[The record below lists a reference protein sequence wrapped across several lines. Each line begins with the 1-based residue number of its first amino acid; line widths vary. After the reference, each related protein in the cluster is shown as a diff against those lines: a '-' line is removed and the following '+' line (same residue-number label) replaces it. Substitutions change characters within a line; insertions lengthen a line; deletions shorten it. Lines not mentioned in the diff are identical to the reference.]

1 MINNLTEILYK
12 AQSKGKKILA
22 VAAAEDPFVLNAI
35 FKAKTENFIQ
45 PIFIGDKEK
54 IQRLCDQLKYD
65 LNDII
70 VIDAINQ
77 EEACIKAVKM
87 VYEGE
92 ADILMKGLVPTKTLL
107 KQVVSK
113 DFGLA
118 ANRILSHLAL
128 FESPNYHKVFGLTDA
143 AMNVSPDIFDKAII
157 AENAISCFHKL
168 GIDKPKTAILAAVE
182 KVNPKMTA
190 TTDAIKLLELS
201 KNGRLKGCII
211 DGPFALDNAI
221 SKEAAE
227 HKGIHSP
234 VAGDAD
240 ILLAPDLNSG
250 NVLYKSLSFLG
261 NARCAAI
268 IVGGNAP
275 IVLTS
280 RADSEE
286 TKYLSIILGVA
297 ISE

>member
-1 MINNLTEILYK
+1 MINNLNDILYK
-12 AQSKGKKILA
+12 AKSKGKKRLV
-22 VAAAEDPFVLNAI
+22 VAAAEDSFVLNAI
-35 FKAKTENFIQ
+35 FKAWKENFIT
-45 PIFIGDKEK
+45 PIFIGDKDK
-54 IQRLCDQLKYD
+54 ITRLCNRLKYD
-65 LNDII
+65 LTNIQ
-70 VIDAINQ
+70 VISTTDS

-87 VYEGE
+87 VFEGE

-113 DFGLA
+113 EYGLA

-143 AMNVSPDIFDKAII
+143 AMNVSPDLSDKAII

-168 GIDKPKTAILAAVE
+168 GIPQPKTAILAAVE
-182 KVNPKMTA
+182 KVNPKMKA
-190 TTDAIKLLELS
+190 TTDAIGLVDLS
-201 KNGRLKGCII
+201 KNGRFKDCII

-221 SKEAAE
+221 SMEAAK
-227 HKGIHSP
+227 HKGIDSP

-240 ILLAPDLNSG
+240 ILIAPDLNAG
-250 NVLYKSLSFLG
+250 NVLYKALAFLG

-297 ISE
+297 ISD